1 MTNPQQL
8 IERLQGE
15 ARDAFL
21 RRTITFALDETHY
34 SILDTLIIQTHQATI
49 AEVVRIIKDELQ
61 NAPLEVQMTKGVIF
75 ANVINRITSN
85 KE

>member
-1 MTNPQQL
+1 MNHIIEQQKERAREL
-8 IERLQGE
+8 IYRV
-15 ARDAFL
+15 
-21 RRTITFALDETHY
+21 FALKDGLIDAELKSDE
-34 SILDTLIIQTHQATI
+34 IITQTHQATI

-75 ANVINRITSN
+75 ANIINRITSN